1 MDKVLSIRPNG
12 QIIALF
18 KKIQEYQESA
28 NRTEIVNAGIE
39 TALATKVD
47 WEETSKY
54 KVKEDANSDAE
65 TLTPEFMQ
73 IRVDEDEYIAI
84 REQIFNTFH
93 LKKVPPAP
101 YVIKLVLINYL
112 SYLETFKSGNE
123 ASADYDESTVFVN
136 GDICEE
142 QVAHLSEQLKNFNSL
157 GSVDEKLNAI
167 YEKLL
172 ELEGRWK

>member
-18 KKIQEYQESA
+18 KKIQVYQESA

-54 KVKEDANSDAE
+54 KVKDEASSYAD
-65 TLTPEFMQ
+65 TPEFMQ
-73 IRVDEDEYIAI
+73 IRVDEDEYLEI
-84 REQIFNTFH
+84 REQIFDAFH

-112 SYLETFKSGNE
+112 SYLETFKNGNE
-123 ASADYDESTVFVN
+123 LSADYDESTVSAN
-136 GDICEE
+136 GDICAEKGT
-142 QVAHLSEQLKNFNSL
+142 HLREVLENFKSL
-157 GSVDEKLNAI
+157 GSVDEKLDAI

-172 ELEGRWK
+172 ELEGRWKQ